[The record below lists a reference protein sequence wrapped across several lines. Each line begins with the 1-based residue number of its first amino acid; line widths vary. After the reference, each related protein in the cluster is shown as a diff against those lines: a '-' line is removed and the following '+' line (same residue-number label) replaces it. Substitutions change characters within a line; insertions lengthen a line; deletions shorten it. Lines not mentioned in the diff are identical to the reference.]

1 MPGPVPRYGG
11 SGVADVED
19 RHNFNATVFD
29 GINRTDGHLTIGQGA
44 SLDLVFNSAGLNV
57 NWRNTFLDANQSWV
71 FIDNVVNLQLGDA
84 NVFTTIAAIAGL
96 GGVLAFRR
104 HR

>member
-11 SGVADVED
+11 SGVADVEY
-19 RHNFNATVFD
+19 RHNFNATAFD
-29 GINRTDGHLTIGQGA
+29 GINLTDGTLTIGQAA
-44 SLDLVFNSAGLNV
+44 SLDLVFNSAGSNV
-57 NWRNTFLDANQSWV
+57 NWHNTFWDANQSWV

-96 GGVLAFRR
+96 GSVLAFRR
-104 HR
+104 RR